1 MGAVVKRNTINS
13 LMALCYG
20 NVHHDGRDHDRRP
33 LAQHVCDF
41 NKHGWSL
48 DNKLVNYSAVSEQ
61 NFRANDHTNFH
72 STMRCLDS
80 SIPYRSVKT
89 QRTNVNMYMN
99 SLSAF

>member
-1 MGAVVKRNTINS
+1 MVAGIQS
-13 LMALCYG
+13 Y
-20 NVHHDGRDHDRRP
+20 DH
-33 LAQHVCDF
+33 ACWVA
-41 NKHGWSL
+41 WSL
-48 DNKLVNYSAVSEQ
+48 DNKLVNYSEVSEQ

-80 SIPYRSVKT
+80 SIPYRSVKI